1 MLRATVIA
9 LTTFGVLAT
18 PAFANGL
25 KAEQVVEVA
34 TVSVDESGNEV
45 RTYAL
50 AEEVAPGDEVRYS
63 LAYVNEGAQPA
74 EAVSLVMPVP
84 AEMTYVETSADGTSS
99 TITYSVDGGTSFYA
113 RDSLVVTS
121 AEGAR
126 LAASDE
132 ITHIKWAFAE
142 PIPAASTG
150 QISFRAVLK

>member
-1 MLRATVIA
+1 MLRATAMA
-9 LTTFGVLAT
+9 LTLFGALAT

-34 TVSVDESGNEV
+34 TVSVDASGNEV

-63 LAYVNEGAQPA
+63 LSYANEGAQPA

-84 AEMTYVETSADGTSS
+84 EAVTYIETSAGGTPS
-99 TITYSVDGGTSFYA
+99 TITYSVDGGANFTD
-113 RDSLVVTS
+113 RDSLVV
-121 AEGAR
+121 AGEDGAR
-126 LAASDE
+126 LAVADE

-150 QISFRAVLK
+150 KISFRAVLK

>member
-9 LTTFGVLAT
+9 LTMVGALAT

-34 TVSVDESGNEV
+34 TVLVGETGNEV

-63 LAYVNEGAQPA
+63 LAYANEGAVSV

-84 AEMTYVETSADGTSS
+84 AEVTYIETSAGGTPS
-99 TITYSVDGGTSFYA
+99 TITYSVDGGTNFAA
-113 RDSLVVTS
+113 RDSLVVTG
-121 AEGAR
+121 EDGAR
-126 LAASDE
+126 LASADE
-132 ITHIKWAFAE
+132 ITHIKWAFTE
-142 PIPAASTG
+142 PIPAAATG
-150 QISFRAVLK
+150 RISFRAVLK